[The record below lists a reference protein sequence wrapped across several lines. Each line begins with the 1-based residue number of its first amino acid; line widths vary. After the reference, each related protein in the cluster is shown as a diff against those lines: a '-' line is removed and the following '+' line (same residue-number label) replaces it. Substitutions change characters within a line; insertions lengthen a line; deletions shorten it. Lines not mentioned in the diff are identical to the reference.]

1 MGMLHDQALHRLENP
16 GPICCSTILNFKM
29 QTESNCGKREP
40 EKKNIARNEKQQK
53 YNRKTLMKNT
63 GKYIKKCFFSCFP
76 SPFVVPSF
84 ILVCFPSVP
93 GVYMLVFFCACSF
106 SLFLCPVCFTS
117 PFQAFSSGQAS
128 HDKIICNLNYFWKLE
143 QKHTGGRRA
152 IKCAVQI
159 LSTQLTKTAVINP
172 VPLTAPGLFYCSVAF
187 DRWTCSEFAKHPARR
202 ITHGVWQKNSQ
213 HNRPSLHH
221 VTFKFP
227 KNGSPWV
234 NPI

>member
-29 QTESNCGKREP
+29 QTESNCGKGEP
-40 EKKNIARNEKQQK
+40 EKRKKHYQKWKTKKIQQKNIDE
-53 YNRKTLMKNT
+53 NT
-63 GKYIKKCFFSCFP
+63 RKYIYINVFFLFSFPLCCFVYSCLCP
-76 SPFVVPSF
+76 
-84 ILVCFPSVP
+84 ICARCLYVC
-93 GVYMLVFFCACSF
+93 FFCACSF

-117 PFQAFSSGQAS
+117 PFQTFSSRQAS

-143 QKHTGGRRA
+143 QKHTGGKRA
-152 IKCAVQI
+152 IKCAVQR
-159 LSTQLTKTAVINP
+159 LSTQPTKTTVINP
-172 VPLTAPGLFYCSVAF
+172 FPLTAPGLFYCSVAF

-213 HNRPSLHH
+213 HYRPSLHH
-221 VTFKFP
+221 VTFKFS

>member
-117 PFQAFSSGQAS
+117 PFQAFSGQAS
-128 HDKIICNLNYFWKLE
+128 HDKIICNLNYF
-143 QKHTGGRRA
+143 
-152 IKCAVQI
+152 
-159 LSTQLTKTAVINP
+159 
-172 VPLTAPGLFYCSVAF
+172 
-187 DRWTCSEFAKHPARR
+187 
-202 ITHGVWQKNSQ
+202 
-213 HNRPSLHH
+213 
-221 VTFKFP
+221 
-227 KNGSPWV
+227 
-234 NPI
+234 